1 MRLLRL
7 SEFNAVQKM
16 QSVFSGVAVI
26 IDGLESM
33 LLLFPLR
40 IATSTRLDL
49 LSLQPVLAS
58 ALRMHRNKRNFLWF
72 PIKDSNAERLP
83 IRPMQP

>member
-16 QSVFSGVAVI
+16 QSVFSGVVVI
-26 IDGLESM
+26 IDGLERM
-33 LLLFPLR
+33 LLLFSLR
-40 IATSTRLDL
+40 IATSMRLDL

-58 ALRMHRNKRNFLWF
+58 ALRMHRNK
-72 PIKDSNAERLP
+72 
-83 IRPMQP
+83 